1 MRKAAPLPGLCA
13 DGAAFL
19 AQGSDTRPS
28 LFFLMWAAHCSAAV
42 GVAPF
47 VPALPLLEKKACMI
61 SYMKD
66 ICNWTAGPMQY
77 IYNSKQNRFE
87 PVPSVSPPSLP
98 GETHLHIFKKTR
110 DQKLDKTQVNVPVTG
125 FISCMNVGSA
135 CRSRG
140 FHFISASQAFASVA
154 FREIQWILTRSEI
167 YTCNAVILK
176 DLKG

>member
-1 MRKAAPLPGLCA
+1 MELHSLPRAPTLDL
-13 DGAAFL
+13 
-19 AQGSDTRPS
+19 

-77 IYNSKQNRFE
+77 IYNSKQNTVE
-87 PVPSVSPPSLP
+87 PASSVSPPFASW
-98 GETHLHIFKKTR
+98 GNVFAHIQKTR
-110 DQKLDKTQVNVPVTG
+110 DQKLDKTQVNVPVTR
-125 FISCMNVGSA
+125 FPSRMNVGSA

-140 FHFISASQAFASVA
+140 FHFISVSQAFVSAA
-154 FREIQWILTRSEI
+154 FREIQWILARSEI
-167 YTCNAVILK
+167 YTCNALILK